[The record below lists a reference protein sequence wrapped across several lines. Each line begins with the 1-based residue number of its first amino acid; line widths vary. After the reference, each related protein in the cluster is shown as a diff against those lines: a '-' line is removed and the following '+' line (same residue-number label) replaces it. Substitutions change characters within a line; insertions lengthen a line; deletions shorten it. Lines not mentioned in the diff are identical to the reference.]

1 MLFFEHIGT
10 LKPLLHPFVLWRR
23 YLSLEGSHKEELE
36 RNQEQAERLRAEGD
50 RNIELENE
58 LKAQSL
64 FRIRGPRYLTPAE
77 KSETEHFLELCK
89 IRTCSVE
96 LIRVGSKSD
105 GGYLIPKL
113 ALDYDFV
120 VSGGIEHN
128 CDFETELA
136 KGGARV
142 IAADFSID
150 KLPVEHPNIR
160 FYKKYISDLTLGEK
174 LVSLEDL
181 IGEHAEQSRNPLL
194 KLDIE
199 GGEWLALQSI
209 KLETLAKFSTLVIE
223 FHWMENAE
231 NYQALNIIKQVFSK
245 ISFDFDLVH
254 VHPNN
259 NAKAVKLFDRE
270 IPSVFEATFLNK
282 RENGHSAVAR
292 KLNSS
297 LDADNNPDLGGFG
310 LSSLWFE
317 R

>member
-1 MLFFEHIGT
+1 MLFFDHIRT

-23 YLSLEGSHKEELE
+23 YLSLEASHKEALE
-36 RNQEQAERLRAEGD
+36 RNQKQADLLRAEVY

-58 LKAQSL
+58 LEAQSH
-64 FRIRGPRYLTPAE
+64 FRISGPRYLTPAE
-77 KSETEHFLELCK
+77 KSETELFLELCK

-113 ALDYDFV
+113 STEYDLV
-120 VSGGIEHN
+120 ISGGIDSN
-128 CDFETELA
+128 SDFETELA
-136 KGGARV
+136 KAGARV

-150 KLPVEHPNIR
+150 KLPGEHPNIQ

-181 IGEHAEQSRNPLL
+181 IGKYAEQPKNPLL

-199 GGEWLALQSI
+199 GGEWSALRSI
-209 KLETLAKFSTLVIE
+209 KLETLAMFSTLVIE

-231 NYQALNIIKQVFSK
+231 NSQALNTIKQVFSK
-245 ISFDFDLVH
+245 ILLDFDLVH

-259 NAKAVKLFDRE
+259 NAKAIKLFDNE

-282 RENGHSAVAR
+282 RENGQSTIAR
-292 KLNSS
+292 TLNTS
-297 LDADNNPDLGGFG
+297 LDSDNNPDLSGFG
-310 LSSLWFE
+310 LSNLWFE